1 MSSFKHEDVFDE
13 PLSSDRL
20 ANMRIPLKNLVYI
33 IGLPY
38 EISKPEVGSDLP
50 LPFFLLCLLSSILRL
65 FSSPSPVPLSFIS
78 FPPFPVPSPSS
89 FLSPPPPLIPS
100 SPLL

>member
-1 MSSFKHEDVFDE
+1 MTSFKHEDVYDE

-38 EISKPEVGSDLP
+38 EISKPEVGPNLP
-50 LPFFLLCLLSSILRL
+50 
-65 FSSPSPVPLSFIS
+65 PSFPLSF
-78 FPPFPVPSPSS
+78 P
-89 FLSPPPPLIPS
+89 LS
-100 SPLL
+100 